1 MATVTLTV
9 NSAARSGLDLT
20 ANKTTVNT
28 SNTYRFL
35 NDARTK
41 LYVNNIANA
50 NCAVSIVTPA
60 TSDGLAISDRTVTVT
75 TLHADVIG
83 AFPATPYNDDSGYV
97 SMTFD
102 QIVEI
107 TAFNG

>member
-1 MATVTLTV
+1 MSVVTQTVYP
-9 NSAARSGLDLT
+9 AARGGLDLT

-35 NDARTK
+35 NDGRTK
-41 LYVNNIANA
+41 QFVNNIANA
-50 NCAVSIVTPA
+50 NCTVTIVTPDTA
-60 TSDGLAISDRTVTVT
+60 DGLAIADRTVTVT

-83 AFPATPYNDDSGYV
+83 PFPSEPYNDDSGYL

-107 TAFNG
+107 VAFRG